1 MSKKISIKTRLILID
16 KGSILLIK
24 QTKPNGGKFTFVG
37 GRIEK
42 EEFAKASLVRESMEE
57 AGIKLEAKD
66 LHLAHVLHK
75 KDAQNMRII
84 LYFKTEK
91 WEGDPKN
98 LEPLKFQKV
107 KWHKLDSLPKTL
119 SRTARHVLK
128 MYRNGYM
135 YSELERVVGKNNSND
150 KTNVE

>member
-42 EEFAKASLVRESMEE
+42 EEFAKASLMRESMEE

-66 LHLAHVLHK
+66 LILTHVLHK

-84 LYFKTEK
+84 LYFKAEK
-91 WEGDPKN
+91 WEGDPTN
-98 LEPLKFQKV
+98 LEPQKFKKV
-107 KWHKLDSLPKTL
+107 KWQKLDNLPKTL
-119 SRTARHVLK
+119 SRTARHVIK
-128 MYRNGYM
+128 MYRKGYM
-135 YSELERVVGKNNSND
+135 YSELERMVTPKMKNE
-150 KTNVE
+150 K